1 MVTKW
6 TIPGVVAAGLALGTG
21 CASNTRLAQT
31 QQDLVMMSARVAEL
45 ERVNGRNRVLLEEME
60 ERVYL
65 LQDRVEAA
73 RLALQR
79 RDLAPVS
86 TVSVPI
92 QQVAPYQSF
101 PSASAPSVFAQN
113 NTYPM
118 PSLPIQQLGPGG
130 QPVWSASPLP
140 VQAQADDEMEE
151 VVITMETLEERFGAE
166 SRAAARTEWS
176 STGGVHVPAA
186 GNLNVVPVDR
196 ASAREHIAAASSPPV
211 AASAG
216 GGLSDYRA
224 ALDLFNG
231 GNYAQ
236 ALERLDAFVAGVPEA
251 DYMDNAFFWMG
262 ECYYGLGRYDQAL
275 SYFQRV
281 VSEYPDG
288 NKVPDSLLKVAL
300 SHERLSNTSQAI
312 DILSVLAETYPT
324 TDAARRASERLR
336 ALQ

>member
-6 TIPGVVAAGLALGTG
+6 TIPGVLAASLALGTG
-21 CASNTRLAQT
+21 CASNARLAQT
-31 QQDLVMMSARVAEL
+31 QQDLVMMNARVAEL

-79 RDLAPVS
+79 RDSAPTTTIS
-86 TVSVPI
+86 MAP
-92 QQVAPYQSF
+92 QQALPYQSF
-101 PSASAPSVFAQN
+101 PSASAPPVSAQN

-118 PSLPIQQLGPGG
+118 PN
-130 QPVWSASPLP
+130 LP
-140 VQAQADDEMEE
+140 VQRVGPGAQQAWVAPAAPAQAIPDGDVEE
-151 VVITMETLEERFGAE
+151 VVITMETLEARFGAE
-166 SRAAARTEWS
+166 SRAAARNEWS
-176 STGGVHVPAA
+176 SSGGVPVAPS
-186 GNLNVVPVDR
+186 GSLDVVPVDR
-196 ASAREHIAAASSPPV
+196 AAARSHIAS
-211 AASAG
+211 AASAPAPVSSG

-224 ALDLFNG
+224 ALDLFND

-236 ALERLDAFVAGVPEA
+236 ALERLDAFVASAPEA
-251 DYMDNAFFWMG
+251 DYMDNALFWMG
-262 ECYYGLGRYDQAL
+262 ECYYGLGRYEQAL

-300 SHERLSNTSQAI
+300 SHERLSNTTQAI